1 MTTWRVIPRSAGP
14 ALSVLLI
21 GALATALAAPAHA
34 SAYRYW
40 TYWQAGPDETGWI
53 YATQGPATF
62 IPEDGSVEGWSF
74 AISSDTGA
82 AAAAPGRTPDFGSVC
97 GTVPLTA
104 GSKRIALI
112 VDSGPAS
119 IAPDGE
125 APLEQRAECVVTDV
139 DATAYDVLRSVL
151 EVRTEDGLVCGL
163 GGYPARECAP
173 ILDDAEVAA
182 LATAAHGSS
191 DPPSSPD
198 AGAVSPEAAAD
209 GPDSSDSPVAT
220 VAVIVL
226 LLLAG
231 SAALWLRR
239 RRQS

>member
-1 MTTWRVIPRSAGP
+1 MTTSRGRHRSAGP

-21 GALATALAAPAHA
+21 GAIAVVLAAPAHA

-40 TYWQAGPDETGWI
+40 TYWQAGPDETVWT

-62 IPEDGSVEGWSF
+62 VPEDGSVEGWSF

-82 AAAAPGRTPDFGSVC
+82 ADAAPGPTPDFASVC
-97 GTVPLTA
+97 GTVPLAA

-112 VDSGPAS
+112 VDSGPAG

-125 APLEQRAECVVTDV
+125 APFEQRAECIVTEV

-151 EVRTEDGLVCGL
+151 EVRTENGLVCGL

-191 DPPSSPD
+191 DTPFSPD
-198 AGAVSPEAAAD
+198 AGAVSPEAAAAS
-209 GPDSSDSPVAT
+209 PDSSGSPVAT
-220 VAVIVL
+220 VAVIAL

-231 SAALWLRR
+231 GSALWFRR
-239 RRQS
+239 RRPS